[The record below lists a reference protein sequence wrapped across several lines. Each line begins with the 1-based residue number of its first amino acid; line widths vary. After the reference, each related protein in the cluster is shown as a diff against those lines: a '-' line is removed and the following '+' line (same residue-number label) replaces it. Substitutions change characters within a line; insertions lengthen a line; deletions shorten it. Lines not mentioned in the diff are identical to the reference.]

1 MNKIK
6 MEENDEI
13 NKGNKNKNERKIN
26 ENIVNKNIAISSSN
40 IHLDFINEDKKINN
54 MKYETV
60 TKNNKKE
67 NKTLFDEEEIHYNN
81 IQKREKEK
89 NEEKEQ
95 QLLFLYYKYL
105 SSFEKKKYENII
117 YELENLKISYD
128 YNSPT
133 FFKIQIL
140 KLRSLLKMIKQQ
152 YFKLIILKDQEINL
166 IEIMKKITKFK
177 NECEILSDHLNPYN
191 INFYEDIIQV
201 YSKFLFYLA
210 FLYKIKEEFIKSM
223 SYITMG
229 VNLMKIFF
237 IRRKVA
243 EDIKTYILYC
253 QLLLMLINNLIGDY
267 NYKTATFYCQVL
279 FKVINVAYKIVIK
292 KKLAKK
298 YYFKLFQYLGFNYL
312 FIGLCLEQNEDS
324 RHNNEN
330 CYYAYKQAYY
340 FLSLEDETIKTAKTI
355 FPSFFMQN
363 NDNIASLL
371 TQFIM
376 EKFKDMFDKEK
387 TIDKTKIKRYK
398 VIQIKNEKTIELEK
412 IENMRNDRYIPIEE
426 NIYNNILT
434 QNTQNH
440 IEKLDNELI
449 SVIYKTTEEKKKKQK
464 TLSQKNKN
472 FLYNF
477 DLFKILLSKK
487 FRNYIIKTNK
497 FQFNNPLVE
506 KQSTDS
512 LRRYLNKNIKIK
524 DNSYIKSNIN
534 NKRSSI
540 KLNDNSLERK
550 KLNIKFLEKINLNNK
565 QKIKLDKNIFKRYSF
580 KNRALS
586 SHNIF
591 QVKSN
596 EKPRRKRSQFIERNE
611 PINLFKSLD
620 PNYNK
625 SKKFIFRRNSS
636 SNNLFL
642 LKKFRSEFDALEEF
656 KEKKK
661 LNKEKCEYYKLIK
674 QNRKES
680 LLNNNF
686 KNYQK
691 VKNINNIISR
701 NQMKYK
707 SSRYTKSYSFL
718 ENDFER
724 KYLDKNFLSPRYFKK
739 VSFLDSFFVKELSFQ
754 KKILKLKENSSKT
767 FFDAYEKDF
776 YLNLSNYNNIYAINN
791 IKKKIKESAYKT
803 YLRLNDKAIE
813 EAKKIRSEDN
823 SNKNR
828 TINLLDYPKNMHKIF
843 KKYIQIS
850 KDNKAQKSSIYS
862 KYSKN
867 VKKINES
874 KLLNLDSGLKELN
887 YIISYKNKQLKNFS
901 FSNRLKIIN

>member
-1 MNKIK
+1 M
-6 MEENDEI
+6 
-13 NKGNKNKNERKIN
+13 
-26 ENIVNKNIAISSSN
+26 
-40 IHLDFINEDKKINN
+40 
-54 MKYETV
+54 
-60 TKNNKKE
+60 
-67 NKTLFDEEEIHYNN
+67 
-81 IQKREKEK
+81 
-89 NEEKEQ
+89 
-95 QLLFLYYKYL
+95 
-105 SSFEKKKYENII
+105 
-117 YELENLKISYD
+117 
-128 YNSPT
+128 
-133 FFKIQIL
+133 
-140 KLRSLLKMIKQQ
+140 
-152 YFKLIILKDQEINL
+152 
-166 IEIMKKITKFK
+166 
-177 NECEILSDHLNPYN
+177 
-191 INFYEDIIQV
+191 
-201 YSKFLFYLA
+201 
-210 FLYKIKEEFIKSM
+210 
-223 SYITMG
+223 
-229 VNLMKIFF
+229 
-237 IRRKVA
+237 
-243 EDIKTYILYC
+243 
-253 QLLLMLINNLIGDY
+253 
-267 NYKTATFYCQVL
+267 
-279 FKVINVAYKIVIK
+279 
-292 KKLAKK
+292 
-298 YYFKLFQYLGFNYL
+298 
-312 FIGLCLEQNEDS
+312 
-324 RHNNEN
+324 
-330 CYYAYKQAYY
+330 
-340 FLSLEDETIKTAKTI
+340 
-355 FPSFFMQN
+355 
-363 NDNIASLL
+363 
-371 TQFIM
+371 
-376 EKFKDMFDKEK
+376 
-387 TIDKTKIKRYK
+387 
-398 VIQIKNEKTIELEK
+398 
-412 IENMRNDRYIPIEE
+412 
-426 NIYNNILT
+426 
-434 QNTQNH
+434 
-440 IEKLDNELI
+440 DNELI
-449 SVIYKTTEEKKKKQK
+449 SIIYKTTEEKKKKQK

-596 EKPRRKRSQFIERNE
+596 EKPKRKKSQLIERNE

-707 SSRYTKSYSFL
+707 SCRYTKSYSFL

-767 FFDAYEKDF
+767 FFF
-776 YLNLSNYNNIYAINN
+776 
-791 IKKKIKESAYKT
+791 
-803 YLRLNDKAIE
+803 
-813 EAKKIRSEDN
+813 
-823 SNKNR
+823 
-828 TINLLDYPKNMHKIF
+828 F
-843 KKYIQIS
+843 
-850 KDNKAQKSSIYS
+850 
-862 KYSKN
+862 
-867 VKKINES
+867 
-874 KLLNLDSGLKELN
+874 
-887 YIISYKNKQLKNFS
+887 F
-901 FSNRLKIIN
+901 